1 MDPPKPT
8 VTPDQSLRT
17 LRIIWAALLLGQVV
31 FLVVVMWLIRQ
42 PTDRPTIAPEFRRTL
57 FIIAAAW
64 LVMAVPIGYFIRSK
78 SYEKGRGPDGS
89 VSPGSYATGNIVLF
103 ALCEGVSL
111 LAIVGI
117 LLSRQVTPFI
127 YITVLAVGVQAVNFP
142 TGGPLARR

>member
-1 MDPPKPT
+1 METK
-8 VTPDQSLRT
+8 TPVSSEGSVRT

-31 FLVVVMWLIRQ
+31 FLVIVMWLIRQ
-42 PTDRPTIAPEFRRTL
+42 PADRSTVTPELRRTL

-64 LVMAVPIGYFIRSK
+64 LVMAVPMGYFIRWK
-78 SYEKGRGPDGS
+78 NYEKGRAPDGS
-89 VSPGSYATGNIVLF
+89 VAPGNYATGNIILY

-111 LAIVGI
+111 FAIVGI

-127 YITVLAVGVQAVNFP
+127 YITLLAVAVQAINFP